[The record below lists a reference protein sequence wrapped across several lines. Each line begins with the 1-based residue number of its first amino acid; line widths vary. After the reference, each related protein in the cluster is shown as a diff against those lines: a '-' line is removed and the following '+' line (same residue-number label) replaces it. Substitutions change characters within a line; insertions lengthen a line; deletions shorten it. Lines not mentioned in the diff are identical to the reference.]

1 MLLPRGSRDR
11 RRYGALTSV
20 TAASAAAAAADAAD
34 AGGLVRRILAGNQR
48 AQCASIDCDES
59 TSRPVA

>member
-1 MLLPRGSRDR
+1 MLLPRRSRDR

-20 TAASAAAAAADAAD
+20 TAASAAAAAAAAD